1 MFMIITGGYMH
12 LPVVITVQLYI
23 TTTTADDVADD
34 HESKQSELEHRYL
47 HITSNC
53 QMTSIVHELKVGI
66 EVKSS
71 FFFSLSPSL
80 FYTAATTSNNSW

>member
-1 MFMIITGGYMH
+1 MMLMIITGGYIHTYMH

-34 HESKQSELEHRYL
+34 HESKQSEPKHRYL

-53 QMTSIVHELKVGI
+53 
-66 EVKSS
+66 
-71 FFFSLSPSL
+71 
-80 FYTAATTSNNSW
+80 

>member
-1 MFMIITGGYMH
+1 MLMIITGGYIHTYMH

-34 HESKQSELEHRYL
+34 HESKQSEPEHRYL

-53 QMTSIVHELKVGI
+53 
-66 EVKSS
+66 
-71 FFFSLSPSL
+71 
-80 FYTAATTSNNSW
+80 

>member
-1 MFMIITGGYMH
+1 MLMIITGGYMH

-23 TTTTADDVADD
+23 TTTTADD

-53 QMTSIVHELKVGI
+53 
-66 EVKSS
+66 
-71 FFFSLSPSL
+71 
-80 FYTAATTSNNSW
+80 